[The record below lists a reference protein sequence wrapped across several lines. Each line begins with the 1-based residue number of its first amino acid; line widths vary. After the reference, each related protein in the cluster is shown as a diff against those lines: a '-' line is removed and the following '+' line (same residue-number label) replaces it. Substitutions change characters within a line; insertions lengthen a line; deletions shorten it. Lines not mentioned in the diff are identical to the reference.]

1 LSIDWQNAAKQIATL
16 PPNTPGILEI
26 AHDLEETPDSVT
38 KKSTEAFD
46 LLKRANEAAA
56 SKA

>member
-16 PPNTPGILEI
+16 PAATPGILEI

-38 KKSTEAFD
+38 TKATQAFD
-46 LLKRANEAAA
+46 LLKRASEEL
-56 SKA
+56 SV